1 MTTTT
6 AAPEVSTR
14 SASRAA
20 GILYLI
26 TFASIP
32 TLGLYAAIDDPEFIL
47 GTGSVT
53 PVILGTVL
61 ELIVALACIGTAVA
75 LFPVLRRQNES
86 LALGLVGAR
95 VLEAGTIF
103 AGVVM
108 LLSLITLREA
118 GVGEDGLITSQ
129 ALVAQYEWFRLGQGL
144 MPVVNA
150 VLLGTLLYR
159 SRLVPR
165 VLPIIA
171 FVGAPLLLVSDLA
184 IMFGVIDAHAPIAG
198 LAALPIAVWE
208 LSLGIYLVARGFK
221 SNSLVD

>member
-1 MTTTT
+1 MTTLK
-6 AAPEVSTR
+6 AAPAVSTR

-32 TLGLYAAIDDPEFIL
+32 TLALYGAIEDPEFIL
-47 GTGSVT
+47 GTGPVT
-53 PVILGTVL
+53 SVILGTVL

-75 LFPVLRRQNES
+75 LFPVLKKQNES

-108 LLSLITLREA
+108 LLSLVTLRQS

-165 VLPIIA
+165 ALPIIA

-208 LSLGIYLVARGFK
+208 LSLGIYLVVKGFK
-221 SNSLVD
+221 S